1 MTTNGTY
8 KEDTEV
14 VVYGIYD
21 IVWGGCDFEK
31 TCILKDAFEIARKHW
46 NTLDDAMKEK
56 CKTGEEDIM
65 CSYHSS
71 LKIFKNIIVLDNTN
85 EILLPNGTD
94 KSIGNLGNGAIKI
107 TPVGPNIEVSVNQSQ
122 QLSY

>member
-31 TCILKDAFEIARKHW
+31 KCLLKDALEIARKHW
-46 NTLDDAMKEK
+46 TTLDDDMKDMYQFQVLETGTHK
-56 CKTGEEDIM
+56 LISAFDKTN
-65 CSYHSS
+65 
-71 LKIFKNIIVLDNTN
+71 F
-85 EILLPNGTD
+85 
-94 KSIGNLGNGAIKI
+94 
-107 TPVGPNIEVSVNQSQ
+107 
-122 QLSY
+122 

>member
-31 TCILKDAFEIARKHW
+31 KCLLKDALEIARKHW
-46 NTLDDAMKEK
+46 TTLDNDMKEMYQFQVLETGTYK
-56 CKTGEEDIM
+56 LIIAFDKTN
-65 CSYHSS
+65 
-71 LKIFKNIIVLDNTN
+71 F
-85 EILLPNGTD
+85 
-94 KSIGNLGNGAIKI
+94 
-107 TPVGPNIEVSVNQSQ
+107 
-122 QLSY
+122 